1 MAAINPVGWFE
12 ISVQDMARAR
22 AFYETVFQARLYRID
37 TGEGEMWGFAQ
48 ASDRMGAAGAL
59 VQRPRPTAD
68 GGTRVYFSC
77 EDCAHEAARVIAAGG
92 TLLHGKE
99 AIGHYGFIVL
109 ARDTEG
115 NLIGLHSRQ

>member
-1 MAAINPVGWFE
+1 MAASNPVGWFE

-22 AFYETVFQARLYRID
+22 AFYESVFQARLYRID
-37 TGEGEMWGFAQ
+37 VAGEEMWGFAMDP
-48 ASDRMGAAGAL
+48 ARMGAAGAL
-59 VQRPRPTAD
+59 VQRPRPAGD

-92 TLLHGKE
+92 TLLHGKQ
-99 AIGHYGFIVL
+99 AIGAWGFIVL